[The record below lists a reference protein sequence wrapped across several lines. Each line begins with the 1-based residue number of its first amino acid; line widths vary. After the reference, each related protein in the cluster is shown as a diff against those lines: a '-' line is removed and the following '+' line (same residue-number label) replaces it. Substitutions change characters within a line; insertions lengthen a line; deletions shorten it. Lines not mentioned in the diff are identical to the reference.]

1 MQYGM
6 YVALAFVCEYVDSTI
21 GMGYGTTLTPLLLL
35 LGFQP
40 LQIVPAVLFSEFIT
54 GSLAGLFHHRL
65 GNVSFDFR
73 REERVRKHRLRALG
87 YIPRSFDAKV
97 TYLLIVLGILGA
109 LGAIFF
115 SVNVPKQVVKTYIG
129 VMIFCIGVYI
139 IINVKKNQVF
149 RWRKFVLI
157 AALSGFNKGIS
168 GGGYGPLVTGGQVI
182 SGRAAKSS
190 IGSTSLAEGLVCLA
204 GFVTYLIMGKGIY
217 WKLALPLVIGA
228 ALSTPLAAITVR
240 KMPETKLKVI
250 IGVVTLFLGLWTLKN
265 VFL

>member
-1 MQYGM
+1 MEYAIF
-6 YVALAFVCEYVDSTI
+6 VVLAFVCEYIDSSI

-35 LGFQP
+35 MGFQP

-73 REERVRKHRLRALG
+73 REKRIRERRLQALG

-97 TYLLIVLGILGA
+97 TYLLIVLGVLGA
-109 LGAIFF
+109 LGAVFF
-115 SVNVPKQVVKTYIG
+115 SVNVPKQVVTTYIG
-129 VMIFCIGVYI
+129 VMIFCIGLYI
-139 IINVKKNQVF
+139 IINVRKNQVF
-149 RWRKFVLI
+149 RWRKFFFI
-157 AALSGFNKGIS
+157 AALSGFNKGVS

-182 SGRAAKSS
+182 SGRDAKSS

-204 GFVTYLIMGKGIY
+204 GFVTYLIMRKGIY
-217 WKLALPLVIGA
+217 WKLAFPLVIGA
-228 ALSTPLAAITVR
+228 ALSTPLAAITVK
-240 KMPETKLKVI
+240 KMPERKLKMI